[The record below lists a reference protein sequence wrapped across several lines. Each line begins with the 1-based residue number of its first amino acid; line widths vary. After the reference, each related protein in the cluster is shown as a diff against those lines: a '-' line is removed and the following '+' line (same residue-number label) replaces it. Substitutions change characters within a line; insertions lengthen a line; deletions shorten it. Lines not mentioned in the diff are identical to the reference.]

1 MERKWTDRQ
10 YNVQDNADVSHEYVK
25 MYCNTNQFPAL
36 PSVVHIPNLMAQGG
50 WARIIICVLIQN

>member
-25 MYCNTNQFPAL
+25 MYCNTNKL
-36 PSVVHIPNLMAQGG
+36 PTLPFDDPHSKHHDVKWSSKQHHLRSDQK
-50 WARIIICVLIQN
+50 